1 MPCLRFGIQ
10 KITKKRNEC
19 GAVGRSPRSVS
30 TSSTTARVGLS
41 GVALPLHKIVNAKK
55 LFQVFA
61 IFLDAFSILQALQ
74 SLSQYTLK
82 EYQSAH
88 FILLHRLICYSLRND
103 NCFIEDKIL

>member
-1 MPCLRFGIQ
+1 MRRWLGVTLAPCKHF
-10 KITKKRNEC
+10 
-19 GAVGRSPRSVS
+19 
-30 TSSTTARVGLS
+30 ARVGFS

-82 EYQSAH
+82 KYQSAH
-88 FILLHRLICYSLRND
+88 FILLHRLICCSLCNG
-103 NCFIEDKIL
+103 NCFVEYEIL